1 MERTHDEKSAG
12 PIEHSALL
20 RALKRM
26 NVVMQTKQLMLT
38 LGAAPVMWLMIA
50 LSIVSVAIIVERAL
64 YFRKVSEDFPALM
77 AALTT
82 HLFEGDVAGAKALV
96 ADSPTAEAHVVR
108 AGLQVWPRG
117 HRAVR
122 EALSSALAV
131 QKNVLERRLGLL
143 GTLGNNAP
151 FVGLLG
157 TVIGI
162 MLAFE
167 ELSRAGKSAAA
178 TEGVMSSIAEALVA
192 TAIGLLVAIPAVA
205 AFNWFQR
212 RVRSI
217 TSNSEALAHQLLIHL
232 EPNEAR
238 ASRPHAHASHA
249 SRENSLSLCVG
260 E

>member
-1 MERTHDEKSAG
+1 MDIVTQSKE
-12 PIEHSALL
+12 
-20 RALKRM
+20 
-26 NVVMQTKQLMLT
+26 LMLS

-64 YFRKVSEDFPALM
+64 YFRSVSEDFPALM
-77 AALTT
+77 AGLSARLC
-82 HLFEGDVAGAKALV
+82 EGDLLGAEALV
-96 ADSPTAEAHVVR
+96 RDGKSAEAQVVR
-108 AGLQVWPRG
+108 AGFSVWSRG

-131 QKNVLERRLGLL
+131 QRNVLERRLGLL

-162 MLAFE
+162 VLAFD
-167 ELSRAGKSAAA
+167 ELSRAGRSAAA

-192 TAIGLLVAIPAVA
+192 TAIGLCVAIPAVA

-212 RVRSI
+212 RMRSI
-217 TSNSEALAHQLLIHL
+217 AANSEALAHLLLIHL
-232 EPNEAR
+232 EPAEQAGFTRAR
-238 ASRPHAHASHA
+238 LDGAHAA
-249 SRENSLSLCVG
+249 TRENSLSLCVG